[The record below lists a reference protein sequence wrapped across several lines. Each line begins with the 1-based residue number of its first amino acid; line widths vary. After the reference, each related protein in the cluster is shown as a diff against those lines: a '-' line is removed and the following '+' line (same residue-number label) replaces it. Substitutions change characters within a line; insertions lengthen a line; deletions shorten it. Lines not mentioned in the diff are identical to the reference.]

1 MSWDSFYSSV
11 KRAVG
16 TAADKINQTT
26 DLAALQ
32 IKLGVAEHKLEEAYA
47 QLGRDAYR
55 QFTTDEDVVDAVSKS
70 MTLVEKAQKAVDD
83 LNAQIDACKAGGT
96 GSAKTDAKT
105 SSDGE

>member
-32 IKLGVAEHKLEEAYA
+32 IKLGVAEHKLEAAYA

-83 LNAQIDACKAGGT
+83 LNAQIEACKSGG
-96 GSAKTDAKT
+96 
-105 SSDGE
+105 SDGANTDTKASADGE